1 MKNIPKT
8 CSNCGAP
15 IKWNKSSS
23 YIDCEY
29 CGYSNLINLGSFSN
43 LINSIK
49 KIKTFSTSNLFKSKI
64 DSSKL
69 LVSNLSKRKKT
80 ILFLIPISLLSAALV
95 GKLLEKENVPIPNSY
110 IPAVPSNNSKTICN
124 IREIFKES
132 VYIQRA
138 EFNSKF
144 IGCWKNK
151 NDSINLN
158 ISIISNKLNLIAW
171 SNNMG
176 GSGNLKENY
185 EISDIYWDANNIYAT
200 FYMKSTNFKT
210 KMTISIK
217 DRNTLIDNWSKIGSS
232 SVRTEELLRIKN

>member
-29 CGYSNLINLGSFSN
+29 CGYSNLINLGSFST

-49 KIKTFSTSNLFKSKI
+49 KIKTFSNKKLFKYKS
-64 DSSKL
+64 DFTKL
-69 LVSNLSKRKKT
+69 LFSNLSKRKKT
-80 ILFLIPISLLSAALV
+80 IIFLIPISLLSAALV
-95 GKLLEKENVPIPNSY
+95 GKLLKKENIPIPNSY

-132 VYIQRA
+132 VYIKRA

-144 IGCWKNK
+144 IGCWKSK

-158 ISIISNKLNLIAW
+158 ISIISSKLNIIAW

-176 GSGNLKENY
+176 RNANLKENY
-185 EISDIYWDANNIYAT
+185 EISDISWDAKNIYAN

-210 KMTISIK
+210 KMTLTIK
-217 DRNTLIDNWSKIGSS
+217 DRNTLIDNWREIGGSNGGI
-232 SVRTEELLRIKN
+232 EELLRIKN